1 MSHPKSI
8 TQGWKR
14 KITNDINCYALL
26 TSYTDPEF
34 LIPAMVKIY
43 GKTFNG
49 EEVLYKVEI
58 LEIYENNFKLLKEH
72 LLNFKVCMSATRD
85 TRNSLLKKD
94 VIEGLNDMSDLIIA
108 LKKKFIYLNE
118 NYICTSISE
127 LHDLY
132 DRFVKYIINY
142 HYEQIYKLTNRTF
155 LANSPIYENDKENY
169 KKKINNI
176 GFKNEFDRYGLK
188 IDIHD

>member
-1 MSHPKSI
+1 
-8 TQGWKR
+8 
-14 KITNDINCYALL
+14 
-26 TSYTDPEF
+26 
-34 LIPAMVKIY
+34 
-43 GKTFNG
+43 
-49 EEVLYKVEI
+49 
-58 LEIYENNFKLLKEH
+58 
-72 LLNFKVCMSATRD
+72 MSATRD

>member
-1 MSHPKSI
+1 VALPERPPHRGI
-8 TQGWKR
+8 YRHYTQ
-14 KITNDINCYALL
+14 
-26 TSYTDPEF
+26 
-34 LIPAMVKIY
+34 IY
-43 GKTFNG
+43 RLKTERYEKNG
-49 EEVLYKVEI
+49 LAGTRSPYPI
-58 LEIYENNFKLLKEH
+58 AQAGNG
-72 LLNFKVCMSATRD
+72 TRD

>member
-1 MSHPKSI
+1 MIKSLNI
-8 TQGWKR
+8 G
-14 KITNDINCYALL
+14 INCYALL

-43 GKTFNG
+43 GKEFNG

-94 VIEGLNDMSDLIIA
+94 VIEGLNDMGDLIIA

-176 GFKNEFDRYGLK
+176 GFKNEFDKYGLK
-188 IDIHD
+188 IDLHD